1 MVYPQ
6 TGSAFSVGY
15 MRGLVER
22 VMAEG

>member
-6 TGSAFSVGY
+6 TGTAFSIGY

-22 VMAEG
+22 VIAEG